1 MNYLPFRHQS
11 LDNLSIELVSGIVLA
26 SISGVLFT
34 ANNFVIN
41 QSGVDVGDVILVRT
55 VIQVIIYVLILMYR
69 GEDFLPPTRIK
80 KIYTILQGNSV
91 FPHIYQIHILEFRV
105 RNRLVFRSC

>member
-11 LDNLSIELVSGIVLA
+11 LDNFSIELVSGIVLA

-55 VIQVIIYVLILMYR
+55 VIQIIIYVFLIIY
-69 GEDFLPPTRIK
+69 GDDNFLPPTGTK
-80 KIYTILQGNSV
+80 KSYTILQGS
-91 FPHIYQIHILEFRV
+91 
-105 RNRLVFRSC
+105 